1 MSAMQSSPAPALV
14 NETLAALHLDIS
26 PRTLQAWRIRGEGP
40 AFVKLGRSVRYDRA
54 ELERFIAQRT
64 QANTVGGAA

>member
-1 MSAMQSSPAPALV
+1 MNGNQSPSRALV
-14 NETLAALHLDIS
+14 NETNAALFLDVS

-40 AFVKLGRSVRYDRA
+40 AFVKLGRSVRYDRD
-54 ELERFIAQRT
+54 ELYRFIAERT

>member
-1 MSAMQSSPAPALV
+1 MNSTQSSPAPALV
-14 NETLAALHLDIS
+14 NETMAALHLDIS

-54 ELERFIAQRT
+54 ELDRFIAERT
-64 QANTVGGAA
+64 QASTAGGAA

>member
-1 MSAMQSSPAPALV
+1 MNDNLSPSRALL
-14 NETLAALHLDIS
+14 NETEAALSLDLS

-54 ELERFIAQRT
+54 EIDRFIAERT